1 MNMTDYTSL
10 EKIRL
15 QKLEELRAEGI
26 EAYPTRA
33 QRTHLSADAVK
44 AFEAAEPEGR
54 EVRVTLAGRIRATRA
69 MGKISFA
76 HIEDGAGRIQLFF
89 RLNEVGKENLDFFN
103 KMFDI
108 GDFIQAEGLLFRTK
122 TGEVT
127 LHVHDFRLLSKSV
140 SPLPAAKDETLEDG
154 TVVRHAALE
163 DAELRARQR
172 YADLAVNPDVRETFR
187 KRAAIIKALRSF
199 LDDHGFL
206 EVETP
211 ILQPIYG
218 GAAARPFVTY
228 HNELEQQMYLRISFE
243 LYLKRLLVGN
253 LEKVYE
259 IGRDFRNEG
268 VSFKHNPEFTQLEF
282 YWAYA
287 DYLQVMELTEQM
299 VSFTAQQVLGTQKV
313 TYKHNE
319 IDLAPP
325 WKRLEMRQGILETS
339 GIDIAEY
346 KTTEELFTAIKER
359 HPKKLPDPKAT
370 RGKLIDFLLSEFL
383 EPTLIQPTFL
393 YNYPRDISPL
403 AKSIPGDPITVE
415 RFEAYVAGFEL
426 CNAFTELN
434 DPLDQ
439 EQRFL
444 EMGRDYAEEDEEKHP
459 MDEDYLRAMRYGM
472 PPNGGFGMGVDR
484 LTMLLLD
491 KHSIRDVLLFPA
503 LRNE

>member
-1 MNMTDYTSL
+1 MTDYTPL

-15 QKLEELRAEGI
+15 QKLEELRAEGV
-26 EAYPTRA
+26 EPFPTRA
-33 QRTHLSADAVK
+33 KRTHLSAEAIAEFESAEKEHKEVK
-44 AFEAAEPEGR
+44 A
-54 EVRVTLAGRIRATRA
+54 TLAGRIRAMRT

-76 HIEDGAGRIQLFF
+76 HIEDGAGKVQLFL
-89 RLNEVGKENLDFFN
+89 RANEVGKDRLDFFN
-103 KMFDI
+103 KMFDL
-108 GDFIQAEGLLFRTK
+108 GDFIQAEGVMFRTK
-122 TGEVT
+122 SGEVT
-127 LHVHDFRLLSKSV
+127 LHVHDFHLLAKAV

-154 TVVRHAALE
+154 TIVRHAALE
-163 DAELRARQR
+163 HPELRARQR
-172 YADLAVNPDVRETFR
+172 YADLAVNPEVRETFR
-187 KRAAIIKALRSF
+187 KRAAIVKALRDF
-199 LDDHGFL
+199 LDSKGFL

-211 ILQPIYG
+211 ILQPLYG
-218 GAAARPFVTY
+218 GAAARPFVTH
-228 HNELEQQMYLRISFE
+228 HNELEQDMYLRISFE

-299 VSFTAQQVLGTQKV
+299 VSFTAQQVLGTIKV
-313 TYKHNE
+313 KYKEHE
-319 IDLAPP
+319 IDLTPP
-325 WKRLEMRQGILETS
+325 WKRLEMREGIKQTS
-339 GIDIAEY
+339 GIDIAEH
-346 KTTEELFTAIKER
+346 KSAEELFKAIRTK
-359 HPKKLPDPKAT
+359 HPNQTPDPHAT

-403 AKSIPGDPITVE
+403 AKSIPGDPLTVE
-415 RFEAYVAGFEL
+415 RFEGYVAGFEL

-439 EQRFL
+439 ESRFL
-444 EMGRDYAEEDEEKHP
+444 EMGRDYAADDEEKHP
-459 MDEDYLRAMRYGM
+459 LDEDYLRAMRYGM

-491 KHSIRDVLLFPA
+491 KHSIREVLLFPA
-503 LRNE
+503 LRKEE